1 MDEEKELRK
10 NKQLKD
16 DLSKEIKNFQ
26 EIYSQELL
34 TFSREDVLSSFEH
47 KIKPSKIG
55 ILKESFKKFFEKLIK
70 CL

>member
-1 MDEEKELRK
+1 MDEAKELRK

-34 TFSREDVLSSFEH
+34 TFSREDVLSSFEY